1 MNAKLLAPFALL
13 AAAAGCAT
21 YHARPLTGRAVDEA
35 LAPKSAEALRIE
47 AARLAHPALPP
58 TTINLADGLNPDE
71 AAVLAVLA
79 NPGLRAERDRLALA
93 DAQLLQAR
101 LLPNPE
107 LSASRDAPV
116 GGGADL
122 VSAFSVGLGM
132 TIDDLL
138 TRRARKEGAR
148 ADREA
153 VALDVAWQEWQVAE
167 AAKTALYA
175 VVGAEAAER
184 LEAEAEAR
192 MTESL
197 ALVRR
202 AVEAGQLTA
211 ADLAEAESGAAEA
224 RAARLEAQAAL
235 ADRRLDLTRLLGLPP
250 GTAVAPE
257 PGVALP
263 TSVVPPPREELE
275 RGLEAR
281 RLDLLALRRGYDSA
295 EAALRAAVIAQFPRL
310 SIGANRARDT
320 GDVTTNGVSFTLGL
334 PVFDRN
340 QAQVAAATATRA
352 QLFDEYAARVFEAR
366 AELAAADER
375 IRALDRRIEAARADE
390 ATFRHLEETYRD
402 ALARGQATALEYVQ
416 AWTNEQNARRR
427 GLALQGEL
435 VEARVRLELAGGLYR
450 VDGAAAPAAE
460 PKGR

>member
-1 MNAKLLAPFALL
+1 
-13 AAAAGCAT
+13 
-21 YHARPLTGRAVDEA
+21 
-35 LAPKSAEALRIE
+35 
-47 AARLAHPALPP
+47 
-58 TTINLADGLNPDE
+58 
-71 AAVLAVLA
+71 
-79 NPGLRAERDRLALA
+79 
-93 DAQLLQAR
+93 
-101 LLPNPE
+101 
-107 LSASRDAPV
+107 
-116 GGGADL
+116 
-122 VSAFSVGLGM
+122 
-132 TIDDLL
+132 
-138 TRRARKEGAR
+138 
-148 ADREA
+148 
-153 VALDVAWQEWQVAE
+153 
-167 AAKTALYA
+167 
-175 VVGAEAAER
+175 
-184 LEAEAEAR
+184 
-192 MTESL
+192 
-197 ALVRR
+197 
-202 AVEAGQLTA
+202 
-211 ADLAEAESGAAEA
+211 
-224 RAARLEAQAAL
+224 
-235 ADRRLDLTRLLGLPP
+235 LLGLPP
-250 GTAVAPE
+250 GTMVAPE
-257 PGVALP
+257 QGVALP

-320 GDVTTNGVSFTLGL
+320 GDVTTNGLSFTLGL
-334 PVFDRN
+334 PIFDRN

-390 ATFRHLEETYRD
+390 ATFRRLEETYRD

-450 VDGAAAPAAE
+450 VDGAAATAAE